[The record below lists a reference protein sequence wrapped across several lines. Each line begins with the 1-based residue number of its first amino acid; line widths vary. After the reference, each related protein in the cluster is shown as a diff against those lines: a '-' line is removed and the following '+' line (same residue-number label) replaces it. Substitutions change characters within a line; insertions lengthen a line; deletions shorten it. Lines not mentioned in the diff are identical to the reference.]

1 MKYNI
6 IKGESKHIDAL
17 ANLWLE
23 LMKVHSEIDK
33 NYFSN
38 SANNLHQY
46 KNMLEEEISNPNFK
60 LFVAETDSN
69 KIIGDII
76 AGISR
81 GYSLYNS
88 NLFCIIHD
96 IFVTDEYR
104 YVGIGKSLI
113 NSVIEWSK
121 TQEINKLEVS
131 IFAKNKKSVEFYERI
146 GFQDLWV
153 IKDLNI

>member
-46 KNMLEEEISNPNFK
+46 KNMLKEEISNPNFK

-69 KIIGDII
+69 KIIGFIL
-76 AGISR
+76 AGKSR

-96 IFVTDEYR
+96 IFVINEYQSI
-104 YVGIGKSLI
+104 GIGKSLI
-113 NSVIEWSK
+113 NSVIDWSK
-121 TQEINKLEVS
+121 SQKINKLEVS
-131 IFAKNKKSVEFYERI
+131 IFAKNKKSVEFYKRI
-146 GFQDLWV
+146 GFEDLWV
-153 IKDLNI
+153 VKDLNI